1 MFFSAEFFEGLA
13 ELLGEIESL
22 VYNVD
27 MWAGF
32 RAGWFMVLR

>member
-1 MFFSAEFFEGLA
+1 MLFSAELFEGLA
-13 ELLGEIESL
+13 ELFGEIESL

-32 RAGWFMVLR
+32 GARWFMVLR